1 MAEILVGADEV
12 EESPD
17 PESAEN
23 EGRSADDHDGSP
35 HGSEHVS
42 LAICSLFT
50 RVVEGGPASESGGL
64 VFIDHLGLL
73 CCGYIINISEIK
85 DSQERNL
92 KNLEKLMETS
102 VEKQQL
108 KIIVDAIKKIVTN
121 PRTPNWVKN
130 PLEEAVKTAK
140 ALSKSDSAAAS
151 VTAQVKEK
159 TSVQALETAQ
169 MEVGATCVDALDPK
183 DECLYQ
189 VIDKDLEIDH
199 VQLWTIKVTKG
210 DKKTPAG
217 TIMHNVPEN
226 YLRAV
231 RIPE

>member
-1 MAEILVGADEV
+1 
-12 EESPD
+12 
-17 PESAEN
+17 
-23 EGRSADDHDGSP
+23 
-35 HGSEHVS
+35 
-42 LAICSLFT
+42 
-50 RVVEGGPASESGGL
+50 
-64 VFIDHLGLL
+64 
-73 CCGYIINISEIK
+73 
-85 DSQERNL
+85 
-92 KNLEKLMETS
+92 METS

-121 PRTPNWVKN
+121 PRTPGWVKN

-140 ALSKSDSAAAS
+140 ALSKSDSAAAG

-159 TSVQALETAQ
+159 TSVQALETAS

-189 VIDKDLEIDH
+189 VIDKGLEIDH
-199 VQLWTIKVTKG
+199 VQLWTVKVTKG

-217 TIMHNVPEN
+217 TVMHNVPEN